1 MKESPYRNA
10 RKNVPTFIKFF
21 LFLTFILLLAWSIVL
36 VREKILTNA
45 NDLGMS
51 LAQSYANEE
60 ENRINVYSMLLTS
73 MSISLENGITQELT
87 TDELQKEMA
96 DYSAQLEN
104 MMSAY
109 IIDPYA
115 VIDGTIIAA
124 VPWEG
129 DDDYSYVSSEWY
141 QRAIAAGDDVIY
153 TDPYTDAITGNKVV
167 TLAKCINENND
178 VLAFDIFLDNF
189 HIQKNKAYLPEA
201 GTYLLF
207 DSDDEIMYV
216 SGYQAASSEKQQK
229 YYNMLTSYIRQG
241 KLESHNATIKG
252 LDGQSRVVY
261 YSELSNGWLS
271 VITIPI
277 DVILQ
282 DGWDRAI
289 LILSVICAVL
299 VIVALFIMIRG
310 YFSERKTRQLYETL
324 QILGDS
330 YYAIYRV
337 NFRTNTYVS
346 IKTTDDVKESLGV
359 SGSYQHLLDV
369 LKSVV
374 DKDTH
379 DKFESDLS
387 TESIRKFI
395 DDGIYDFGG
404 DYKRNFNGTY
414 KWVKIQVL
422 YNQALHIDEVILAF
436 REIDNSKRKE
446 IQQYILLENAL
457 DAAKKTVQQKTQFFS
472 NASHDMRTPLN
483 AIIGLSKLSQKP
495 DISRERVNN
504 YMRKIQHSGEQLLLL
519 VNDILDVSR
528 LEHGKGNFMNYSS
541 MDICKC
547 VKDNVATFYEQA
559 SQEHKKLSESYDV
572 RYSVV
577 NCDSARLGQILNNL
591 ISNALKYSHEGAQ
604 IEVSLKEL
612 NHQPGHSKYQ
622 LIVRDTGIG
631 MSKEYLERIF
641 EPFTRE
647 ATFTSNKVSGTG
659 LGMPIVKTLV
669 QQMSGEIT
677 IESEPGMGT
686 TVTIILPLQNLE
698 DNYYPKEAPKIQ
710 ELSFTLENK
719 TLLLAEDNEIN
730 MEVACECL
738 RLAGA
743 NVLTAWNGQ
752 EAVEVFQSKREG
764 EIDAILMDMQMPVM
778 DGCEAAKAIRQLDR
792 PDARTVPIIAVTAN
806 VFAEDIARTTA
817 AGMDA
822 HIAKPIDFKQ
832 LISILDSCIQNK
844 AEQ

>member
-1 MKESPYRNA
+1 MKESSYGNT
-10 RKNVPTFIKFF
+10 RKKVPIFIKIF
-21 LFLTFILLLAWSIVL
+21 LLLTFVLLLAWSIVL
-36 VREKILTNA
+36 VRKKILTNA

-60 ENRINVYSMLLTS
+60 ENRIGVYSMLVNA
-73 MSISLENGITQELT
+73 MAISIQNGISQDAEP
-87 TDELQKEMA
+87 ERIQKEMA
-96 DYSAQLEN
+96 NYSKQLED
-104 MMSAY
+104 MMDAY

-115 VIDGTIIAA
+115 VIDGKIIAA
-124 VPWEG
+124 APWEG
-129 DDDYSYVSSEWY
+129 NEDYSYVSSDWY
-141 QRAIAAGDDVIY
+141 QKALGAGNEVIY
-153 TDPYTDAITGNKVV
+153 TDPYTDVITGKKVV
-167 TLAKCINENND
+167 TLAKCMNENND
-178 VLAFDIFLDNF
+178 VLAFDILLENF
-189 HIQKNKAYLPEA
+189 HTQKNKAFLPESS
-201 GTYLLF
+201 TYFLF
-207 DSDDEIMYV
+207 DSNNEIMYV
-216 SGYQAASSEKQQK
+216 SGYEGSDSSKLQK
-229 YYNMLTSYIRQG
+229 YYDELTSYIRQG
-241 KLESHNATIKG
+241 KLEAHNATIKG
-252 LDGQSRVVY
+252 LDGKSRVVY

-289 LILSVICAVL
+289 IILSVICTVL
-299 VIVALFIMIRG
+299 VIVVLFIMIHG
-310 YFSERKTRQLYETL
+310 YFRDRKTRQLYETL
-324 QILGDS
+324 QMLGDS

-337 NFRTNTYVS
+337 NFRTTTYIS
-346 IKTTDDVKESLGV
+346 IKSTDDTKELLGD
-359 SGSYQHLLDV
+359 SGSYHHLLDV
-369 LKSVV
+369 LRGVV
-374 DKDTH
+374 DKSTH
-379 DKFESDLS
+379 ERFEEDLS
-387 TESIRKFI
+387 ADSIRKFI
-395 DDGIYDFGG
+395 EDGIYDFGG
-404 DYKRNFNGTY
+404 DYQRNFNGTF

-422 YNQALHIDEVILAF
+422 YNPALHIDEVILAF
-436 REIDNSKRKE
+436 REIDSSKRKE
-446 IQQYILLENAL
+446 LQQHILLENAL
-457 DAAKKTVQQKTQFFS
+457 DAAKKTVQQKTLFFS

-528 LEHGKGNFMNYSS
+528 LEHGRGNFMNYSS

-547 VKDNVATFYEQA
+547 IKDNVANFYEQA
-559 SQEHKKLSESYDV
+559 SHEHKELTESYDV
-572 RYSVV
+572 KYSVV
-577 NCDSARLGQILNNL
+577 SCDSARLGQVLNNL
-591 ISNALKYSHEGAQ
+591 ISNALKYSNEGAKV
-604 IEVSLKEL
+604 EVSLKEL

-622 LIVRDTGIG
+622 IMVRDTGIG

-641 EPFTRE
+641 EPFSRE
-647 ATFTSNKVSGTG
+647 TTFTSNKVSGTG

-698 DNYYPKEAPKIQ
+698 DNYYPKESPKIQ

-752 EAVEVFQSKREG
+752 EAVEIFQSKKEG

-792 PDARTVPIIAVTAN
+792 PDAQTIPIIAVTAN

-832 LISILDSCIQNK
+832 LVAVLDSCIKKRTNQ
-844 AEQ
+844 

>member
-1 MKESPYRNA
+1 MKKSPYR
-10 RKNVPTFIKFF
+10 KMQKKVPIFIKLF
-21 LFLTFILLLAWSIVL
+21 LFLAFVLLMAWSIFL

-60 ENRINVYSMLLTS
+60 ENRINMYSMLLTT
-73 MSISLENGITQELT
+73 MSISMQNGITQDLSTE
-87 TDELQKEMA
+87 ELQREMA

-104 MMSAY
+104 MMNAY
-109 IIDPYA
+109 IMDPYA
-115 VIDGTIIAA
+115 VIDEHIVAA
-124 VPWEG
+124 IPWEG
-129 DDDYSYVSSEWY
+129 DEDYSYASSEWY
-141 QRAIAAGDDVIY
+141 QRAIAAGNDVIY
-153 TDPYTDAITGNKVV
+153 TDPYTDAITGKKVV
-167 TLAKCINENND
+167 TLARCINDDKD

-189 HIQKNKAYLPEA
+189 HTHKNKAYLPEA
-201 GTYLLF
+201 STYFLF
-207 DSDDEIMYV
+207 DSDDEIIYV
-216 SGYQAASSEKQQK
+216 SSYQSSSSDEQQK
-229 YYNMLTSYIRQG
+229 YYDTLISDIRQG
-241 KLESHNATIKG
+241 KLESHNATIEG

-289 LILSVICAVL
+289 IILSIICASL
-299 VIVALFIMIRG
+299 TIVALFIMIRG

-337 NFRTNTYVS
+337 NFHTNTYVS
-346 IKTTDDVKESLGV
+346 VKSTDDVKEALGT

-374 DKDTH
+374 EKDTH
-379 DKFESDLS
+379 EKFESDLS
-387 TESIRKFI
+387 TESIKKFI
-395 DDGIYDFGG
+395 HEGIYDFGG

-414 KWVKIQVL
+414 KWVKVQVL
-422 YNQALHIDEVILAF
+422 YNQTLHIDEVILAF

-547 VKDNVATFYEQA
+547 VKDNVANFYEQA
-559 SQEHKKLSESYDV
+559 AHEHKELIETYDV

-577 NCDSARLGQILNNL
+577 NCDAARLGQVLNNL
-591 ISNALKYSHEGAQ
+591 ISNALKYSHEGAK

-631 MSKEYLERIF
+631 MSKEYLEQIF
-641 EPFTRE
+641 EPFSRE

-669 QQMSGEIT
+669 QQMSGEIN
-677 IESEPGMGT
+677 IQSEPGVGT

-698 DNYYPKEAPKIQ
+698 DNYYPKEAPQIQ
-710 ELSFTLENK
+710 ELSFTLEHK

-752 EAVEVFQSKREG
+752 EAVEIFQSKKEG

-778 DGCEAAKAIRQLDR
+778 DGCEAAKAIRQLDH
-792 PDARTVPIIAVTAN
+792 PDAKFIPIIAVTAN

-822 HIAKPIDFKQ
+822 HIAKPIDFKE
-832 LISILDSCIQNK
+832 LVAVLDSCIKNRAKQ
-844 AEQ
+844 